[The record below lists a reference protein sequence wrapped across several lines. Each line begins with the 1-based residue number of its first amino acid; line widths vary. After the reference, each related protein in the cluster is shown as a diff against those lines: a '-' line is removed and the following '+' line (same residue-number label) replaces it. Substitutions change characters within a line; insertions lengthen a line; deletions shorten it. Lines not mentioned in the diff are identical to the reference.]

1 VIVGGTVALSV
12 TLIQVPASAR
22 LLHLTPLHLDDWAMA
37 GAGALAAALL
47 PIVLDGLLGPGR
59 PGTVRS

>member
-1 VIVGGTVALSV
+1 VV
-12 TLIQVPASAR
+12 LILVPAPAR

-37 GAGALAAALL
+37 GAGALAVTLV
-47 PIVLDGLLGPGR
+47 PIVLDGLLRPGR